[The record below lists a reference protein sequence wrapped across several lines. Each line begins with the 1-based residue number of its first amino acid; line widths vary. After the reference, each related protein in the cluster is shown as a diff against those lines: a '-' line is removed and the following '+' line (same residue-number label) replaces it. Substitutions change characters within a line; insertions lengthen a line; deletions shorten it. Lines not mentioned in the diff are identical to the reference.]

1 MEKEQ
6 TCFYNDFNNKI
17 MKIGLLTYYGDLNC
31 GTNMQALSTLQ
42 AIQKAYPQEKV
53 EIIPFH
59 GFRARMMP
67 YKTFSIK
74 LMWEDVKRFKKYFD
88 FKKNLLHVRHDVIIK
103 DVKAAL
109 RYISSKNYDVIYVGA
124 DTLLELDK
132 LDPDYDGISAYWLK
146 DIKAKKVVIAA
157 SSKNVCYENLTER
170 QRQEMKSAACQFSYI
185 GVRDRATV
193 TLFEH
198 LVGKDKKIEY
208 IPDPTFT
215 YDIDYSYID
224 RYLRKKKV
232 VLPEKSVFIQFYGDD
247 YWLADVAKDL
257 KLRGYSL
264 ITNRGVSWS
273 DIVLVDMS
281 PLEQV
286 GLYRYVSFVVT
297 HRFHDG
303 VFCMKNHTPVLIYV
317 KRCHEMMTGGDSKHI
332 SLLKDFGLYPQA
344 FLGALDSK
352 EGIKNV
358 WESYQQTKMVFKD
371 EFVDEILI
379 KNRKSYLNYLIR
391 TKN

>member
-1 MEKEQ
+1 
-6 TCFYNDFNNKI
+6 

-31 GTNMQALSTLQ
+31 GTNMQALSTFQ
-42 AIQKAYPQEKV
+42 ALQKAYPQDEV

-67 YKTFSIK
+67 YKTFSPK
-74 LMWEDVKRFKKYFD
+74 LIWDDVKRFKKYYD
-88 FKKNLLHVRHDVIIK
+88 FKKNLLHIQHDVIIK
-103 DVKAAL
+103 DVDKAL
-109 RYISSKNYDVIYVGA
+109 RYIAARNYDVIYVGA

-132 LDPDYDGISAYWLK
+132 LESGFDGISAYWLK

-157 SSKNVCYENLTER
+157 SSKNVSYEKLTNK
-170 QRQEMKSAACQFSYI
+170 QKIDLKSAANQFSYI

-224 RYLRKKKV
+224 NYLQKKGV
-232 VLPEKSVFIQFYGDD
+232 VIPKKSVFIQFYGDD
-247 YWLADVAKDL
+247 CWLADVAKDL
-257 KLRGYSL
+257 KQRGYTL
-264 ITNRGVSWS
+264 ITNRGVAWS

-286 GLYRYVSFVVT
+286 GLYKYVSFVVT

-303 VFCMKNHTPVLIYV
+303 VFCMKNYTPVLIYV
-317 KRCHEMMTGGDSKHI
+317 KFSKILMTGKECKHV

-344 FLGALDSK
+344 FLGTLDSGG
-352 EGIKNV
+352 ELKNV
-358 WESYQQTKMVFKD
+358 WNSYQEVLKVFD
-371 EFVDEILI
+371 EERIDAKLQQNKKIYLDYLI
-379 KNRKSYLNYLIR
+379 K
-391 TKN
+391 TKALAK

>member
-1 MEKEQ
+1 
-6 TCFYNDFNNKI
+6 

-42 AIQKAYPQEKV
+42 AIQKAYPHDEV

-59 GFRARMMP
+59 GFRARIMP
-67 YKTFSIK
+67 YKTYSLK
-74 LMWEDVKRFKKYFD
+74 LMWDDVKRFKKYYD
-88 FKKNLLHVRHDVIIK
+88 FKRYLLHVRHDVIIK
-103 DVKAAL
+103 DVEAAL
-109 RYISSKNYDVIYVGA
+109 QYIASRNYDVIYVGA

-132 LDPDYDGISAYWLK
+132 LAEGYDGISAYWLK
-146 DIKAKKVVIAA
+146 NIKAKKVVIAA
-157 SSKNVCYENLTER
+157 SSKNVNYDKLTDK
-170 QRQEMKSAACQFSYI
+170 QKADLKVAASQFSYI

-193 TLFEH
+193 ALFEH
-198 LVGKDKKIEY
+198 LVGKDKEIEY

-215 YDIDYSYID
+215 YDIDYSYIES
-224 RYLRKKKV
+224 YLKKKGV
-232 VLPEKSVFIQFYGDD
+232 VIPKKSVFVQFYGDD

-257 KLRGYSL
+257 KPRGYTL
-264 ITNRGVSWS
+264 ITNRGVAWS

-286 GLYRYVSFVVT
+286 GLYKYVSFVIT

-317 KRCHEMMTGGDSKHI
+317 KSGKEMMTGGDSKHV

-352 EGIKNV
+352 EGLKNV
-358 WESYQQTKMVFKD
+358 WNSYQETMQIFNVDKIKEVLQKNKKTYMDYLYDTTK
-371 EFVDEILI
+371 
-379 KNRKSYLNYLIR
+379 
-391 TKN
+391 

>member
-1 MEKEQ
+1 
-6 TCFYNDFNNKI
+6 

-31 GTNMQALSTLQ
+31 GTNMQALSTLR
-42 AIQKAYPQEKV
+42 AIQKVYPQDEV

-67 YKTFSIK
+67 YKTFSLK
-74 LMWEDVKRFKKYFD
+74 LMWDDVKRFKKYYN
-88 FKKNLLHVRHDVIIK
+88 FKKDLLHVRHDVIIK
-103 DVKAAL
+103 DVEAAL
-109 RYISSKNYDVIYVGA
+109 QYIASRNYDVIYVGA

-132 LDPDYDGISAYWLK
+132 LAEGYDGISAYWLK

-157 SSKNVCYENLTER
+157 SSKNVSYDKLTDKQKEDL
-170 QRQEMKSAACQFSYI
+170 KVAANQFSYI

-193 TLFEH
+193 NLFEH

-224 RYLRKKKV
+224 SYLRKKGV
-232 VLPEKSVFIQFYGDD
+232 AIPEKSVFVQFYGDD

-257 KLRGYSL
+257 KLRGYTL
-264 ITNRGVSWS
+264 ITNRGVAWS

-286 GLYRYVSFVVT
+286 GLYKYVSFVVT

-303 VFCMKNHTPVLIYV
+303 VFCMKNHTPALIYV
-317 KRCHEMMTGGDSKHI
+317 KRGKEMMTGGESKHI
-332 SLLKDFGLYPQA
+332 SLLKDFGLNPQA
-344 FLGALDSK
+344 FLGALDSE
-352 EGIKNV
+352 EGLKDV
-358 WESYQQTKMVFKD
+358 W
-371 EFVDEILI
+371 
-379 KNRKSYLNYLIR
+379 KSYEETEKVFDEKRVEETLKKNKEIYLDYLEK
-391 TKN
+391 TKS

>member
-1 MEKEQ
+1 
-6 TCFYNDFNNKI
+6 

-31 GTNMQALSTLQ
+31 GTNMQALSTFQ
-42 AIQKAYPQEKV
+42 ALQKAYPQDEV

-67 YKTFSIK
+67 YKTFSPK
-74 LMWEDVKRFKKYFD
+74 LIWDDVKRFKKYYD
-88 FKKNLLHVRHDVIIK
+88 FKRNLLHVRHDVVIK
-103 DVKAAL
+103 DVEVAL
-109 RYISSKNYDVIYVGA
+109 RYIASRNYDVIYVGA
-124 DTLLELDK
+124 DTLLELDRISEG
-132 LDPDYDGISAYWLK
+132 DDGISAYWLK

-157 SSKNVCYENLTER
+157 SSKNVNYEKLTDK
-170 QRQEMKSAACQFSYI
+170 QKADLKVAASQFSYI

-193 TLFEH
+193 ALFEH
-198 LVGKDKKIEY
+198 LVGKDKEIEY

-224 RYLRKKKV
+224 SYLKKKGV
-232 VLPEKSVFIQFYGDD
+232 AIPEKSVFVQFYGDD

-257 KLRGYSL
+257 KQRGHTL
-264 ITNRGVSWS
+264 ITNRGVAWS

-286 GLYRYVSFVVT
+286 GLYKYVSFVVT

-303 VFCMKNHTPVLIYV
+303 VFCMKNHTPALIYV
-317 KRCHEMMTGGDSKHI
+317 KRGKEMMTGGESKHV

-344 FLGALDSK
+344 FLGALDSEK
-352 EGIKNV
+352 GLKNV
-358 WESYQQTKMVFKD
+358 WDSYQDTQKVFDEKRVEETLEKNKDMYLDYIYSTK
-371 EFVDEILI
+371 I
-379 KNRKSYLNYLIR
+379 
-391 TKN
+391 